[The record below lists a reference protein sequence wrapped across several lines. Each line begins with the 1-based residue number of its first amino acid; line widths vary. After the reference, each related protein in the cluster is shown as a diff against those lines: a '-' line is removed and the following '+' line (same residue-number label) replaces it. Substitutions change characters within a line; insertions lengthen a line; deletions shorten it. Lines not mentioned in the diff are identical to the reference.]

1 MDSDANFLASL
12 RANEAAPYNTKEKVQ
27 NVQTKQIVQ
36 TEAAKK
42 PAGEKPTELVNSS
55 TPKPVQS
62 VEATKENAPKQQHPV
77 QKAKPSTPQSR
88 DKSREAIKQILEHG
102 VERKD
107 GPPMPKQIPKVKPK
121 ESLQQVQTESKVQDA
136 QSAEGVPD
144 QLKKQKK
151 EVRPDIVDQPI
162 PPIPDIGELP
172 KDDSRKKFN
181 LGTNSRGKNVTKF
194 TIDKSVLDLIDTYF
208 EHSCGTAK
216 YESLSQSE
224 KLAAYIYFTS
234 PSDLRERI
242 KLPHTIKMAIATTDR
257 KKSDPY
263 GISQLRKEVRYNQL
277 YLQEVLCALYAD
289 VQTHEESFVDRSDI
303 TDATVDD
310 IHRHVRNKI
319 MPKFSQA
326 EAHRMSL
333 DRG

>member
-12 RANEAAPYNTKEKVQ
+12 RANEATPYNAKEKE
-27 NVQTKQIVQ
+27 QTVQ
-36 TEAAKK
+36 TEQVEQTKADEK
-42 PAGEKPTELVNSS
+42 PAKPVNQPA
-55 TPKPVQS
+55 PKPVQA
-62 VEATKENAPKQQHPV
+62 VEVVKENIPKQQRPV
-77 QKAKPSTPQSR
+77 QKPKPSTPQSR
-88 DKSREAIKQILEHG
+88 DKSREAIKQMLEHG
-102 VERKD
+102 VDRKD

-121 ESLQQVQTESKVQDA
+121 ESPQQAQVESHVQEVPPVED
-136 QSAEGVPD
+136 VPD
-144 QLKKQKK
+144 TQKK
-151 EVRPDIVDQPI
+151 PKKDVKPGIVDQPI

-172 KDDSRKKFN
+172 RDDSRKKFN

-194 TIDKSVLDLIDTYF
+194 TIDKSILDLIDTYF
-208 EHSCGTAK
+208 EHSSGTAK
-216 YESLSQSE
+216 YEGLSQSE

-263 GISQLRKEVRYNQL
+263 GVGQLRKEVRYNQL
-277 YLQEVLCALYAD
+277 YLQELLCALYAD
-289 VQTHEESFVDRSDI
+289 VQTHEESFVDRADI